1 MKNLIA
7 KAGVIAASSVLL
19 TTFTSVGKAQALDL
33 SAGSVG
39 SIYFCEIGCLDR
51 NTGGAATNYVDLNP
65 TPGDVGEFVNGEV
78 RTFAE
83 YDLSSFATMYA
94 NDLANGTTQ
103 FINLE
108 FDLGFD
114 LFSDIG
120 AGDVGSTG
128 GGDTASSPYE
138 GLVNVFWY
146 FNSPSAFG
154 DPLVFDPLRP
164 AGPFFE
170 SFGVFNP
177 LYAFDTNNYSAGD
190 RIAFDVTSLVHL
202 LITNGVSS
210 FGILLDADIADAG
223 SCGPISGATRQLCS
237 GVQFNNFDV
246 AIPTPAAVLPTII
259 GFASAALR
267 KKKREEE
274 VGA

>member
-19 TTFTSVGKAQALDL
+19 TTAVSVGKAQALDL
-33 SAGSVG
+33 TASQVG
-39 SIYFCEIGCLDR
+39 SLYFCEIGCLDR
-51 NTGGAATNYVDLNP
+51 NTGGAATNYVDINP

-83 YDLSSFATMYA
+83 YDLSSFADIYA
-94 NDLANGTTQ
+94 NDLLNGTDQ

-108 FDLGFD
+108 FALGFD
-114 LFSDIG
+114 IFSDIG
-120 AGDVGSTG
+120 SGDIGSTNG
-128 GGDTASSPYE
+128 GATDASAYE

-146 FNSPSAFG
+146 LNSAPFG
-154 DPLVFDPLRP
+154 SSVFGSPLIFDPVI
-164 AGPFFE
+164 G
-170 SFGVFNP
+170 GIFNP
-177 LYAFDTNNYSAGD
+177 LYSFDTNDYSAGD

-223 SCGPISGATRQLCS
+223 SCGPINGATRQLCS
-237 GVQFNNFDV
+237 GTQFNNFDV
-246 AIPTPAAVLPTII
+246 AIPTPAAILPTLI
-259 GFASAALR
+259 GFASAAFR
-267 KKKREEE
+267 KKKQEEE
-274 VGA
+274 MNA